1 MLIYDAQAQ
10 SEQSRLLPGSPK
22 LQTQPSIW
30 SRVLSATD
38 TLCCGK
44 IVDDDVVSL
53 GIKQLC
59 VCFSCMM
66 GLWLV
71 SFVLIMLEIL
81 QHKAFT
87 KERITLFI
95 PMWAGSIIGILS
107 IVVISVRVCRNATL
121 ISKERRLYMRQQG
134 TETSSLFIDYD
145 SLPLMR
151 RLFCW
156 NISLC
161 ITFLLLLIAQ
171 VLFSLWF
178 IYDLIGLWHALI
190 PVVILL
196 CAYLCYLYSMAFM
209 SVTGCWFSTF
219 AALQLVSALIPL
231 KLSAM
236 LLVFSFFLFSCIPVF
251 LEYR

>member
-1 MLIYDAQAQ
+1 MLIDDSQTQ
-10 SEQSRLLPGSPK
+10 SERSRLLPGSPK
-22 LQTQPSIW
+22 LQEQPSFW
-30 SRVLSATD
+30 SRVLSTTE

-44 IVDDDVVSL
+44 IADDDVVSL

-59 VCFSCMM
+59 VSFSCMM
-66 GLWLV
+66 SLWLV
-71 SFVLIMLEIL
+71 SFVFIMLDVM
-81 QHKAFT
+81 QNKAVA
-87 KERITLFI
+87 KEDLTLFI
-95 PMWAGSIIGILS
+95 PMWVGSVIGILS

-134 TETSSLFIDYD
+134 TETASLFIDYD

-178 IYDLIGLWHALI
+178 IYDLIELWHALI

-196 CAYLCYLYSMAFM
+196 CAYLCYLYTMAFM
-209 SVTGCWFSTF
+209 SVMGCWFSTI
-219 AALQLVSALIPL
+219 AALQLASAISP
-231 KLSAM
+231 
-236 LLVFSFFLFSCIPVF
+236 I
-251 LEYR
+251 